1 MTVLLGDIG
10 GTNTRCALGRE
21 DGAIT
26 EVCELRNANFTSIVA
41 VLRQYLDQ
49 VAHAERPTRGMLAIA
64 APMRGDRV
72 EMLNRAWQFSI
83 EELRQTLSLDSLR
96 ALNDFAALA
105 WALPGLGA
113 QDLAPIGG
121 GVASPRSPKVVLG
134 PGTGLG
140 VAALVP
146 CHDDWQA
153 VPGEGG
159 HVTLAARDE
168 REEAVIRRARQRY
181 GHCSAER
188 LLSGPGLG
196 FLHAALHGGPELD
209 AVEIGRRADA
219 GDPAALETLESF
231 LRFLGSVAG
240 NLALTLGAF
249 GGVYIGGGIV
259 PRYLEQMRRSG
270 FRESFEA
277 KGRYRGYLRAI
288 PTAVI
293 TAPHPALRGLL
304 AFDATTRPTG

>member
-1 MTVLLGDIG
+1 MSVLLGDIG
-10 GTNTRCALGRE
+10 GTNTRCALGRD

-26 EVCELRNANFTSIVA
+26 GVRELRNADFASVEA
-41 VLRQYLDQ
+41 VLRHYLDQ
-49 VAHAERPTRGMLAIA
+49 IDPAEHPTRGTLAIA

-83 EELRQTLSLDSLR
+83 EELRQTLGLESLQ

-113 QDLAPIGG
+113 QDLAPVGG
-121 GVASPRSPKVVLG
+121 GVAAPHSAKVVLG

-146 CHDDWQA
+146 CHDGWQA

-159 HVTLAARDE
+159 HVTLAARNE

-196 FLHAALHGGPELD
+196 LLHAALHSGPELD
-209 AVEIGRRADA
+209 AVEIGRRASA

-259 PRYLEQMRRSG
+259 PRYLQQMRRSG

-277 KGRYRGYLRAI
+277 KGRYREYLCTI
-288 PTAVI
+288 PTCVI
-293 TAPHPALRGLL
+293 TSPHPALRGLL
-304 AFDATTRPTG
+304 AFDATTQPPG